1 MKKVISCLILLLVLV
16 SCNKP
21 NLNGHYH
28 LEWGNRSSYQTWN
41 IKDNRLRIN
50 DSVCNDKNLICY
62 GMPVKFKG
70 DTIFVPWVD
79 TDYAAKYQIDKNGTI
94 IMTTNYDNDYD
105 TLRLIPK
112 ENCLTS
118 NVYFNQKTKN
128 QLNNFNLLSNSMMY
142 GKSVLPKNYKNELII
157 GKSEEKVV
165 YIFNDNVLNFNS
177 KTDSYNLEK
186 STDKNELWIHIDE
199 KIKLNE
205 VIPIL
210 KEIHQKGYSI
220 FFTSKERL
228 ENNEQVRVLEKSIIN
243 IDQKDTSYILN
254 SCEYCEKHPTQ
265 KIDSIVKF
273 TVFDMDSCL
282 VNDKIIAV
290 HRIRNY
296 TSKFLGQNRNTR
308 LSSEI
313 QLEINSKIL
322 FKDYLEII
330 TELDFVNKE
339 LSDITYYH
347 GKDDPD
353 QKEILEQ
360 QNLLQPN
367 KLHLEFPLRIQ
378 ETIKPF

>member
-28 LEWGNRSSYQTWN
+28 LEWGNRSSFQTWN
-41 IKDNRLRIN
+41 IKNNRIRIN
-50 DSVCNDKNLICY
+50 DSVCDDRKQICY
-62 GMPVKFKG
+62 GMPIKFKG
-70 DTIFVPWVD
+70 DSIFVPWVD
-79 TDYAAKYQIDKNGTI
+79 TDYAAKYQIDKKGTI
-94 IMTTNYDNDYD
+94 TMTTNYNDNYD
-105 TLRLIPK
+105 TLRLFPK
-112 ENCLTS
+112 ENCLTYDG
-118 NVYFNQKTKN
+118 YFNQKTKN

-165 YIFNDNVLNFNS
+165 YIFNDKVLNFNS

-205 VIPIL
+205 VTPIL

-220 FFTSKERL
+220 FFSSKERL
-228 ENNEQVRVLEKSIIN
+228 ENNEQVRVLEKSIVN
-243 IDQKDTSYILN
+243 IDQKDNSYVLN

-273 TVFDMDSCL
+273 TVFDMDSCI
-282 VNDKIIAV
+282 VNDKMTDFFQL
-290 HRIRNY
+290 RNH
-296 TSKFLGQNRNTR
+296 TVRFLKQNRTTR
-308 LSSEI
+308 LNSQI

-322 FKDYLEII
+322 FKDYIELMTEI
-330 TELDFVNKE
+330 DFVNNE
-339 LSDITYYH
+339 LLGTTYRDSTDIDYKIINEKQFSYNR
-347 GKDDPD
+347 KD
-353 QKEILEQ
+353 LEF
-360 QNLLQPN
+360 
-367 KLHLEFPLRIQ
+367 EFPLRIK
-378 ETIKPF
+378 EIIKPF